1 MKEKMD
7 IKQNIT
13 TMNHIERVS
22 FPCPKCGKTAE
33 ADITV
38 VLTSVPPQYSY
49 YCPYC
54 GSHGSISCS
63 YVDRYQFNKKV
74 WDVIDDAVESTAT
87 PQTHCIICGEET
99 SSVNK
104 INGPYICE
112 NCKKAILKLR
122 RMVEDK
128 DND

>member
-1 MKEKMD
+1 MKENIE

-13 TMNHIERVS
+13 AMDHIERVS
-22 FPCPKCGKTAE
+22 FPCPKCGKAAE
-33 ADITV
+33 ADIMV
-38 VLTSVPPQYSY
+38 VLTSDPPQYSY

-54 GSHGSISCS
+54 GLHGSIPCS
-63 YVDRYQFNKKV
+63 YVDQYQFYKKV
-74 WDVIDDAVESTAT
+74 WDAAESADTHRA
-87 PQTHCIICGEET
+87 HCIICGEET
-99 SSVNK
+99 SFTHK

-122 RMVEDK
+122 RMLEDE

>member
-1 MKEKMD
+1 MKENID
-7 IKQNIT
+7 IKQNST
-13 TMNHIERVS
+13 TVDHIERVS
-22 FPCPKCGKTAE
+22 FPCPKCGKAAE
-33 ADITV
+33 ADISII
-38 VLTSVPPQYSY
+38 LTSDPLQYSY

-54 GSHGSISCS
+54 GSHGSIPCS
-63 YVDRYQFNKKV
+63 YVDQYQFYKKV
-74 WDVIDDAVESTAT
+74 WDAAESDAT
-87 PQTHCIICGEET
+87 PHAHCIICGEEI

-122 RMVEDK
+122 RMLEDE

>member
-1 MKEKMD
+1 MNENMD
-7 IKQNIT
+7 IKQNST
-13 TMNHIERVS
+13 TVDHIERVS
-22 FPCPKCGKTAE
+22 FPCPKCGKAAE
-33 ADITV
+33 ADIMV
-38 VLTSVPPQYSY
+38 ILTSDPLQYSY

-54 GSHGSISCS
+54 GSHGSIPCS
-63 YVDRYQFNKKV
+63 YVDQYQFYKKV
-74 WDVIDDAVESTAT
+74 WDAVEDATT
-87 PQTHCIICGEET
+87 PQAHCIICDEEI

-122 RMVEDK
+122 KLLEDE

>member
-1 MKEKMD
+1 MKESID
-7 IKQNIT
+7 IKQSIT
-13 TMNHIERVS
+13 TGGHIERVS
-22 FPCPKCGKTAE
+22 FPCPKCGKAAE

-38 VLTSVPPQYSY
+38 VLTSDPPQYSY

-54 GSHGSISCS
+54 GAHGSISCS

-74 WDVIDDAVESTAT
+74 WDVIEDVTVHQA
-87 PQTHCIICGEET
+87 HCIICGEET
-99 SSVNK
+99 SFADK
-104 INGPYICE
+104 INSPYICE

-122 RMVEDK
+122 KLLEDE

>member
-1 MKEKMD
+1 MKENID
-7 IKQNIT
+7 IKQSIAT
-13 TMNHIERVS
+13 VGHIERVS
-22 FPCPKCGKTAE
+22 FPCPKCGKAAE
-33 ADITV
+33 ADISII
-38 VLTSVPPQYSY
+38 LTSDPLQYSY

-54 GSHGSISCS
+54 GSHGSIPCS
-63 YVDRYQFNKKV
+63 YVDQYQFYKKV
-74 WDVIDDAVESTAT
+74 WDAVESVAT
-87 PQTHCIICGEET
+87 PQAHCIICDEET

-122 RMVEDK
+122 RMLEDE

>member
-1 MKEKMD
+1 MKDTVD

-22 FPCPKCGKTAE
+22 FPCSKCGKTAE
-33 ADITV
+33 ADISV
-38 VLTSVPPQYSY
+38 VLTSNPPKYSY

-54 GSHGSISCS
+54 GSHWSISCS

-74 WDVIDDAVESTAT
+74 WDVIADAIETDSTHRAS
-87 PQTHCIICGEET
+87 CIICGEET
-99 SSVNK
+99 LSVNK
-104 INGPYICE
+104 INGPYVCE

-122 RMVEDK
+122 RMVEDEE
-128 DND
+128 ND

>member
-1 MKEKMD
+1 MKENID
-7 IKQNIT
+7 IKQNST
-13 TMNHIERVS
+13 TVDHIERVS
-22 FPCPKCGKTAE
+22 FPCPKCGKAAE
-33 ADITV
+33 ADISII
-38 VLTSVPPQYSY
+38 LTSDPLQYSY

-54 GSHGSISCS
+54 GSHGSIPCS
-63 YVDRYQFNKKV
+63 YVDQYQFYKKV
-74 WDVIDDAVESTAT
+74 WDAVESAAT
-87 PQTHCIICGEET
+87 PQAHCIICDEET

-122 RMVEDK
+122 RMLEDE

>member
-1 MKEKMD
+1 MKENID
-7 IKQNIT
+7 IKQNST
-13 TMNHIERVS
+13 TVDHIERVS
-22 FPCPKCGKTAE
+22 FPCPKCGKAAE
-33 ADITV
+33 ADIMV
-38 VLTSVPPQYSY
+38 ILTSDPLQYSY

-54 GSHGSISCS
+54 GSHGSIPCS
-63 YVDRYQFNKKV
+63 YVDQYQFYKKV
-74 WDVIDDAVESTAT
+74 WDAVEDDATHKA
-87 PQTHCIICGEET
+87 HCIICGEEI

-122 RMVEDK
+122 RMLEDE

>member
-1 MKEKMD
+1 MKESID
-7 IKQNIT
+7 IKQNST
-13 TMNHIERVS
+13 TMNHIERVV
-22 FPCPKCGKTAE
+22 FPCPKCGKAAE
-33 ADITV
+33 ADISTI
-38 VLTSVPPQYSY
+38 LMSDPLQYSY

-54 GSHGSISCS
+54 GSHGSIPCS
-63 YVDRYQFNKKV
+63 YVDQYQFYKKV
-74 WDVIDDAVESTAT
+74 WDAVESDYTHRA
-87 PQTHCIICGEET
+87 HCIICDEET

-122 RMVEDK
+122 RMLEDR

>member
-1 MKEKMD
+1 MKESID

-22 FPCPKCGKTAE
+22 FPCPKCGKAAE
-33 ADITV
+33 ADI
-38 VLTSVPPQYSY
+38 VLTSDPPQYSY

-74 WDVIDDAVESTAT
+74 
-87 PQTHCIICGEET
+87 
-99 SSVNK
+99 
-104 INGPYICE
+104 
-112 NCKKAILKLR
+112 
-122 RMVEDK
+122 
-128 DND
+128 

>member
-1 MKEKMD
+1 MKESID
-7 IKQNIT
+7 IKQNST
-13 TMNHIERVS
+13 TVDHIERVS
-22 FPCPKCGKTAE
+22 FPCPKCGKAAE
-33 ADITV
+33 ADISII
-38 VLTSVPPQYSY
+38 LTSDPLQYSY

-54 GSHGSISCS
+54 GSHGSIPCS
-63 YVDRYQFNKKV
+63 YVDQYQFYKKV
-74 WDVIDDAVESTAT
+74 WDTVEDDATSQA
-87 PQTHCIICGEET
+87 HCIICGEVI

-122 RMVEDK
+122 RMLEDE